1 MYRWGKILRHNNGA
15 VWLLEL
21 GIIVA
26 FVIKSI
32 RVCIDKLIE
41 SPEVW
46 KLPIRIEYKRAL
58 DEDIQSGEN
67 LDWTGVSKDKA
78 LTDSLELLLSLY

>member
-1 MYRWGKILRHNNGA
+1 MYRWGEILRHNNGA

-32 RVCIDKLIE
+32 RVGIDKLI
-41 SPEVW
+41 
-46 KLPIRIEYKRAL
+46 
-58 DEDIQSGEN
+58 
-67 LDWTGVSKDKA
+67 
-78 LTDSLELLLSLY
+78 

>member
-1 MYRWGKILRHNNGA
+1 MYRWGEILRHNNGA

-32 RVCIDKLIE
+32 RVGIDKLIE
-41 SPEVW
+41 PPEVW
-46 KLPIRIEYKRAL
+46 KLPIRIEDKRAL
-58 DEDIQSGEN
+58 DEYIQSGEN
-67 LDWTGVSKDKA
+67 LDWTGFSKDKA

>member
-15 VWLLEL
+15 VCLLEL

-46 KLPIRIEYKRAL
+46 KLPIRIEDKRAL
-58 DEDIQSGEN
+58 DEYIQSGEN
-67 LDWTGVSKDKA
+67 LDWTGFSKDKA